1 MRKRQNQVA
10 LFVIVAI
17 TTFCVVVV
25 WPGNPDKYL
34 PKFIPWPGGHGLNLA
49 GFDRDSFRLGLDLA
63 GGASITL
70 EATGDAEAVRAGES
84 LEDFS
89 RRTGYT
95 LDTLLELNDPLT
107 SLTPEE
113 YLQPLPVAIQRI
125 IVPLSLSGADL
136 TEAVEQSRQIMEDR
150 VNGFGI
156 SEAEVTTLGGDRINV
171 QVPGVTTAEASQLVG
186 SVAKLEFREQ
196 DPLQPFALPPPDP
209 ALVRNSVEDAF
220 NPIFLRPNLGLQP
233 RLGTFPVA
241 AADEDVIHLGGA
253 RWIPAIGRDRAGQA
267 RALSGEFLIRDSI
280 QRTIDNSG
288 LPALAFRLNSDGA
301 RLFEQIT
308 GRLVTSQAPLA
319 IFLDGQLISAPRVSA
334 VISDS
339 GVITGLTPDDA
350 TALRRQLRAG
360 SLPLNFAIIQTT
372 EVAASL
378 GEDSVVQTFQAG
390 LVALLAILLF
400 LVLYYRLPGLLAAL
414 ALIVYAAVVLATF
427 KLVPLTLTLPGIA
440 GFVLSLAL
448 AVDGNVLIFERMR
461 EELRLRR
468 SLQRAIDTGFSRAW
482 PAIRDTHVSTLISVV
497 ILWFFGDQ
505 FNANLIKSFA
515 IALFVGTLFSF
526 STSIFVTRTF
536 LQLLIGFTPVR
547 NLWLYGVRI
556 SPAVAAAPT
565 PATHPPPSP
574 AGGSG
579 GGA

>member
-1 MRKRQNQVA
+1 MRKRQNQIA
-10 LFVIVAI
+10 LFVIVAV
-17 TTFCVVVV
+17 TAFCVVVV
-25 WPGNPDKYL
+25 WPGRPDKYL

-49 GFDRDSFRLGLDLA
+49 GFDRDAFRLGLDLA

-70 EATGDAEAVRAGES
+70 EATGDAEAVHTGES

-89 RRTGYT
+89 RRTGYD
-95 LDTLLELNDPLT
+95 LDTLLELNDPLA
-107 SLTPEE
+107 SLSPEE

-125 IVPLSLSGADL
+125 IVPLGLSGADL
-136 TEAVEQSRQIMEDR
+136 TDAVEQSRQIMEER

-156 SEAEVTTLGGDRINV
+156 AEAEVTTLGGDRINV
-171 QVPGVTTAEASQLVG
+171 QIPGVTTDQASQLVG

-196 DPLQPFALPPPDP
+196 DPLQPFDLPPPDL
-209 ALVRNSVEDAF
+209 ALYRNTLEDAF
-220 NPIFLRPNLGLQP
+220 NPIFLKSNLGLQP
-233 RLGTFPVA
+233 RIETFPVTA
-241 AADEDVIHLGGA
+241 AEEDVIRLGGA
-253 RWIPAIGRDRAGQA
+253 RWILATARDRAGQE
-267 RALSGEFLIRDSI
+267 RALTGEFLVRDSI

-288 LPALAFRLNSDGA
+288 LPALAFRFNAEGG

-308 GRLVTSQAPLA
+308 TRLVTTQAPLG
-319 IFLDGQLISAPRVSA
+319 IFLDGVLISAPRVSA
-334 VISDS
+334 VISDA
-339 GVITGLTPDDA
+339 GIITGLTAEDA
-350 TALRRQLRAG
+350 TTLRRQLRAG
-360 SLPLNFAIIQTT
+360 ALPLNFAIIQTT

-390 LVALLAILLF
+390 LVALLAIILF
-400 LVLYYRLPGLLAAL
+400 MVLYYRLPGLLASL
-414 ALIVYAAVVLATF
+414 ALIIYAAVVLATF
-427 KLVPLTLTLPGIA
+427 KLVPVTLTLPGIA

-448 AVDGNVLIFERMR
+448 AVDGNVLIFERLR

-515 IALFVGTLFSF
+515 IALLVGTLFSF
-526 STSIFVTRTF
+526 VTSIFVTRTF
-536 LQLLIGFTPVR
+536 LHLLIGFAPVR
-547 NLWLYGVRI
+547 NLWLYHVTV
-556 SPAVAAAPT
+556 SPAAATPPAPDR
-565 PATHPPPSP
+565 PGRVEP